1 MMAYK
6 YSFTNYCVEVWV
18 KITTGIASTAIQQ
31 RQKCAHL
38 NLFYRG
44 CANMGKE
51 TDVSKNLT
59 CVIVDVP
66 KFKAGLFFVCNIF
79 LDKGKP
85 IQPLHSFRNACSQ
98 PLQTKVAHRLWYQ
111 IKDINGTDI
120 IRMYSN
126 LMSKRSE
133 I

>member
-1 MMAYK
+1 MEKYFPVKMMAYK
-6 YSFTNYCVEVWV
+6 YSFTNYCVEVSV

-31 RQKCAHL
+31 SQKCAHL

-66 KFKAGLFFVCNIF
+66 KFKAGLFFVCNLF
-79 LDKGKP
+79 FG
-85 IQPLHSFRNACSQ
+85 
-98 PLQTKVAHRLWYQ
+98 
-111 IKDINGTDI
+111 
-120 IRMYSN
+120 
-126 LMSKRSE
+126 
-133 I
+133 